1 MIKTLFL
8 AVLEIS
14 LNASP
19 IVVLFAL
26 LAPLLN
32 RRYAAKWK
40 YWIWIILALRLL
52 MPLGSSASV
61 SPVVIDLPSQIT
73 TPLTGHSDTESVFT
87 SGEQVEVSDVPG
99 DEAELSAKMGTKRM
113 PVDISLLDLAAVVW
127 LFGGLTILFVHGL
140 GYAHFKRQIIQN
152 GVPAKDEAISRIL
165 QQLSEELQIRRNI
178 EVTKYS
184 QATSPLIVGFIHPIL
199 VIPDEAYSQ
208 EELYFILKHELV
220 HLKRHDTYYK
230 LLLLVV
236 NALHWFN
243 PVVWFMRKEAT
254 MDMELSCDEYVVRGM
269 NFESRKAYVETL
281 LSALDRQYEWR
292 FFLTTQFYGGKK
304 VLEKRFRNI
313 LTGAKKKNG
322 LSLVICAAVLTLTL
336 GSLVGCSIKETA
348 SEEISSEN
356 TETEYSAGT
365 VNTDVGTLR
374 VREEADSDA
383 KVIGLLPDGAEV
395 TIVGNTG
402 EFYRIYLLEDEDIVE
417 GYVRK
422 EYIEVDVE

>member
-14 LNASP
+14 LTASP
-19 IVVLFAL
+19 IVVLFVL
-26 LAPLLN
+26 WAPHIN
-32 RRYAAKWK
+32 KRYAAKWK

-52 MPLGSSASV
+52 IPFGKSAPV
-61 SPVVIDLPSQIT
+61 SPVVIDIPSQVT
-73 TPLTGHSDTESVFT
+73 TPLMSHDDAESVLI
-87 SGEQVEVSDVPG
+87 SGEQVEVSDMPG
-99 DEAELSAKMGTKRM
+99 DEAELSGKVRPERT
-113 PVDISLLDLAAVVW
+113 PVDISLLDLTAVIW

-152 GVPAKDEAISRIL
+152 GVSAQDEVILCEL

-178 EVTKYS
+178 RVIQYS
-184 QATSPLIVGFIHPIL
+184 QATSPLIVGFIHPML

-220 HLKRHDTYYK
+220 HMKRHDTYYK

-243 PVVWFMRKEAT
+243 PIVWFMRKEAT
-254 MDMELSCDEYVVRGM
+254 VDMEISCDENVIWGM
-269 NFESRKAYVETL
+269 NLESRKAYVGTL

-292 FFLTTQFYGGKK
+292 LFLTTQFYGGKK
-304 VLEKRFRNI
+304 VMEKRFRNI

-322 LSLVICAAVLTLTL
+322 LSLVMCAAVLTLTL

-348 SEEISSEN
+348 SEEISVEN
-356 TETEYSAGT
+356 TETENFAGT
-365 VNTDVGTLR
+365 VNVETLR

-383 KVIGLLPDGAEV
+383 KAIGLLPDGAEV
-395 TIVGNTG
+395 TIVGESG
-402 EFYRIYLLEDEDIVE
+402 EFYRIYLLEDDDTIE

-422 EYIEVDVE
+422 EYIEVE